1 MPPPMYFWTAVV
13 VTLCRLFC
21 TEIYSATGTST
32 SDHDEEVAVF
42 SSVHNIATLSQLQ
55 EIQKSVKCANAV
67 AYKLQCKIHC
77 MLTTR

>member
-1 MPPPMYFWTAVV
+1 MV
-13 VTLCRLFC
+13 VTLCRSFC

-55 EIQKSVKCANAV
+55 EIQKKVSNAV

-77 MLTTR
+77 MFTSNQVEGVQYLA